1 MDIAKL
7 IDENPWVLNI
17 IYSMLVIA
25 IALILYI
32 YTSHLYTK
40 RLEKRKS
47 KIFTNKKAETYIKL
61 FKSIN
66 RYIFIILIIF
76 VLLKI
81 NGVNISSMVA
91 GVGIIGIILSFAIQD
106 TLKDVIKGF
115 DIIADSYYQ
124 VGDIIR
130 VGKYTGKVLAIGI

>member
-40 RLEKRKS
+40 RL
-47 KIFTNKKAETYIKL
+47 
-61 FKSIN
+61 
-66 RYIFIILIIF
+66 
-76 VLLKI
+76 
-81 NGVNISSMVA
+81 
-91 GVGIIGIILSFAIQD
+91 
-106 TLKDVIKGF
+106 
-115 DIIADSYYQ
+115 
-124 VGDIIR
+124 
-130 VGKYTGKVLAIGI
+130 